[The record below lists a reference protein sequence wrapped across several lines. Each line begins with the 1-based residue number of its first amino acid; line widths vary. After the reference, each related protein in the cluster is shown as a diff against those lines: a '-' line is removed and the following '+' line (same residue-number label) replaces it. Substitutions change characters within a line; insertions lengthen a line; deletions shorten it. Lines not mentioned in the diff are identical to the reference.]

1 MASLV
6 KIMAGRAPALGYCRV
21 SVGPRPQKLSP
32 APRPSRRKIGGKIER
47 IWAQNAGRMS
57 AVIEYNMST
66 QFRLFRLPSDLF
78 PLLDDPRVSDLWEKF
93 SSEASMLRLR
103 DKVGQYVSG
112 GGRITVHPPPSVS
125 LGSPTKAVR
134 KKSMEV
140 LIAQSRVLDS
150 LGLPASPFAPIN
162 IHPSNGR
169 EGIRSLK
176 RFYTSIDQM
185 DSSLRRRLVFEN
197 EDKSFWTWQN
207 IRESFPE
214 LPITLDAHHHLI
226 NNHGESLEEAFE
238 ETRESWGKVLPVVH
252 IAAGKRGLLDRD
264 HHDWV
269 EEIPSAFVSGK
280 NLLADVEV
288 EAGRRDMVVLY
299 LKAKY
304 GLWQA

>member
-1 MASLV
+1 
-6 KIMAGRAPALGYCRV
+6 
-21 SVGPRPQKLSP
+21 
-32 APRPSRRKIGGKIER
+32 
-47 IWAQNAGRMS
+47 
-57 AVIEYNMST
+57 
-66 QFRLFRLPSDLF
+66 
-78 PLLDDPRVSDLWEKF
+78 
-93 SSEASMLRLR
+93 
-103 DKVGQYVSG
+103 
-112 GGRITVHPPPSVS
+112 
-125 LGSPTKAVR
+125 
-134 KKSMEV
+134 
-140 LIAQSRVLDS
+140 
-150 LGLPASPFAPIN
+150 
-162 IHPSNGR
+162 
-169 EGIRSLK
+169 
-176 RFYTSIDQM
+176 M